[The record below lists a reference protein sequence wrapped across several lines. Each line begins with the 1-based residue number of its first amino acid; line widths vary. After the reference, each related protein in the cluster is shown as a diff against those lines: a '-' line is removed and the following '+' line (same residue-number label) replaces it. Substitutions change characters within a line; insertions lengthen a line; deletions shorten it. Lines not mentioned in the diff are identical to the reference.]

1 MSIEQ
6 IDHAIATAE
15 REIAR
20 MKQQQWSSAWLGTWL
35 ALRYEGLSP
44 RESKRFVMLC
54 ERLARLY
61 RFRSYLFARDYT
73 IDKIC

>member
-1 MSIEQ
+1 MTLTSL
-6 IDHAIATAE
+6 DTAIQAAE

-35 ALRYEGLSP
+35 ALRYEGLPP
-44 RESKRFVMLC
+44 RESKRFVLLC

-61 RFRSYLFARDYT
+61 RFRGHLFAKQYALDNG
-73 IDKIC
+73 